1 MVTRAPILLTGGTGQ
16 VGQAVLLHAAERGL
30 DIVAPNRTQ
39 MDLTNGQSIA
49 DMVASRPWSAVI
61 NCAAYTAVDRAETD
75 AELAEQVNAV
85 APAILAA
92 ETAARNIPIIHV
104 STDYVFDGTSGAPY
118 TEEDAVNPLGVYGR
132 TKEMGE
138 SAVRTRN
145 PRHAIIRTAWVV
157 SAGGANFVNTMIR
170 LASERPEVSVV
181 NDQIGCP
188 SSAQDIA
195 KTLLVVAEQLPEQSG
210 TWHFVNG
217 GYASWYD
224 LAARIFAN
232 MDQRG
237 LATPVLKA
245 IPSSQYPTPAKRPSN
260 SRLSTLAIQRD
271 FGIQP
276 RHWHDAIDAILAER
290 FKI

>member
-1 MVTRAPILLTGGTGQ
+1 MSRTPILLTGGTGQ
-16 VGQAVLLHAAERGL
+16 VGQAVLRHAEKRGL
-30 DIVAPNRTQ
+30 NIVAPNRAQ
-39 MDLTNGQSIA
+39 LDLTNAQSIA
-49 DMVASRPWSAVI
+49 EIVASGSWSAVI

-85 APAILAA
+85 APAIFAA
-92 ETAARNIPIIHV
+92 ETATRDIPIIHV
-104 STDYVFDGTSGAPY
+104 STDYVFDGTNGAPY
-118 TEEDAVNPLGVYGR
+118 SEDDAVNPLGVYGR
-132 TKEMGE
+132 TKEIGE

-157 SAGGANFVNTMIR
+157 SAGGANFINTMIR
-170 LASERPEVSVV
+170 LASARPEVSVV

-188 SSAQDIA
+188 SSALDIA
-195 KTLLVVAEQLPEQSG
+195 ETLLVVAEHLPEQCG
-210 TWHFVNG
+210 TWHFVNSG
-217 GYASWYD
+217 DASWHD

-271 FGIQP
+271 FGIKP
-276 RHWHDAIDAILAER
+276 RHWHEAIDAILAER
-290 FKI
+290 FEI

>member
-1 MVTRAPILLTGGTGQ
+1 MMPKGPILLTGGTGQ
-16 VGQAVLLHAAERGL
+16 VGQAVLRHAEQHGL

-39 MDLTNGQSIA
+39 MDLTNTQSIA
-49 DMVASRPWSAVI
+49 YMVASRPWSAVI

-85 APAILAA
+85 APAIFAA
-92 ETAARNIPIIHV
+92 ETAARDIPIIHV
-104 STDYVFDGTSGAPY
+104 STDYVFDGTKGVPY
-118 TEEDAVNPLGVYGR
+118 TEGDAVNPLGVYGL

-138 SAVRTRN
+138 SAVRARN

-157 SAGGANFVNTMIR
+157 SAGDANFVNTMIR

-188 SSAQDIA
+188 SSALDIA
-195 KTLLVVAEQLPEQSG
+195 ETLLVVAEHLPEQCG
-210 TWHFVNG
+210 TWHFVNSG
-217 GYASWYD
+217 DASWHD

-232 MDQRG
+232 MERRG
-237 LATPVLKA
+237 LPTPVLKA

-271 FGIQP
+271 FGIKP

-290 FKI
+290 FDI

>member
-1 MVTRAPILLTGGTGQ
+1 MMPMAPILLTGGTGQ
-16 VGQAVLLHAAERGL
+16 VGQAVLRHAEERGL
-30 DIVAPNRTQ
+30 DIVAPNRAQ
-39 MDLTNGQSIA
+39 MDLTNAQSIA
-49 DMVASRPWSAVI
+49 DMVASRPWSAVV

-85 APAILAA
+85 APAVFAA
-92 ETAARNIPIIHV
+92 ETARRDIPIIHV
-104 STDYVFDGTSGAPY
+104 STDYVFDGTNDVPY

-138 SAVRTRN
+138 SAVRKLN

-157 SAGGANFVNTMIR
+157 SAGGANFINTMIR

-188 SSAQDIA
+188 SSALDIA
-195 KTLLVVAEQLPEQSG
+195 ETLLVVAEHLPEQCG
-210 TWHFVNG
+210 TWHFVNSG
-217 GYASWYD
+217 DASWHD

-232 MDQRG
+232 MGQRG

-245 IPSSQYPTPAKRPSN
+245 IPSSQYLTPAKRPSN

-271 FGIQP
+271 FGIKP

-290 FKI
+290 FEV

>member
-1 MVTRAPILLTGGTGQ
+1 MVSRSPILLTGGTGQ
-16 VGQAVLLHAAERGL
+16 VGQAVLHHAEGRGL
-30 DIVAPNRTQ
+30 DIVAPNRAQ
-39 MDLTNGQSIA
+39 MDLTNVRSIA

-85 APAILAA
+85 APAVLAA
-92 ETAARNIPIIHV
+92 ETAKQAIPITHV
-104 STDYVFDGTSGAPY
+104 STDYVFDGNKGAPY

-157 SAGGANFVNTMIR
+157 SAGGANFINTMIR

-188 SSAQDIA
+188 SSALDIA
-195 KTLLVVAEQLPEQSG
+195 ETLLVVAEHLPEQCG
-210 TWHFVNG
+210 TWHFVNSG
-217 GYASWYD
+217 DASWHD

-237 LATPVLKA
+237 LPTRACRHWPYSVTLELSQGTGTMRLMR
-245 IPSSQYPTPAKRPSN
+245 SSQNVLTYKR
-260 SRLSTLAIQRD
+260 T
-271 FGIQP
+271 
-276 RHWHDAIDAILAER
+276 
-290 FKI
+290 

>member
-1 MVTRAPILLTGGTGQ
+1 MMPMAPILLTGGTGQ
-16 VGQAVLLHAAERGL
+16 VGQAVLRHAEERGL
-30 DIVAPNRTQ
+30 EIVAPNRAQ
-39 MDLTNGQSIA
+39 MDLTNAQSIA
-49 DMVASRPWSAVI
+49 DMVASRPWSAVL

-85 APAILAA
+85 APAIFAA

-104 STDYVFDGTSGAPY
+104 STDYVFDGTNDVPY

-138 SAVRTRN
+138 IAVRTRN

-157 SAGGANFVNTMIR
+157 STGGANFVNTMIR
-170 LASERPEVSVV
+170 LASERPEVNVV

-195 KTLLVVAEQLPEQSG
+195 EALLVVAEHLQEQCG
-210 TWHFVNG
+210 TWHFVNSG
-217 GYASWYD
+217 DASWYD

-271 FGIQP
+271 FGIKP

>member
-1 MVTRAPILLTGGTGQ
+1 MIPKGPILLTGGTGQ
-16 VGQAVLLHAAERGL
+16 VGQDVLRHAEERGL

-39 MDLTNGQSIA
+39 MDLTNAQSISY
-49 DMVASRPWSAVI
+49 MVASRPWSAVI

-85 APAILAA
+85 APAIFAA
-92 ETAARNIPIIHV
+92 ETAARDIPIIHV
-104 STDYVFDGTSGAPY
+104 STDYVFDGTNSAPY

-138 SAVRTRN
+138 SAVRTSN

-195 KTLLVVAEQLPEQSG
+195 ETLLVVAEHLPERHG

-217 GYASWYD
+217 GEASWHD

-237 LATPVLKA
+237 LPTPVLKA

-260 SRLSTLAIQRD
+260 SRLSTLAIKRD
-271 FGIQP
+271 FGIKP

-290 FKI
+290 FDI

>member
-1 MVTRAPILLTGGTGQ
+1 MMSAAPILLTGGTGQ
-16 VGQAVLLHAAERGL
+16 VGQAVLRHAQERGL
-30 DIVAPNRTQ
+30 EIVAPNRAQ

-49 DMVASRPWSAVI
+49 DMVARRPWSAVV

-75 AELAEQVNAV
+75 AALAEQVNAV

-92 ETAARNIPIIHV
+92 ETAARDIPIIHV
-104 STDYVFDGTSGAPY
+104 STDYVFDGTNGAPY
-118 TEEDAVNPLGVYGR
+118 NEDDAVNPLGVYGR

-138 SAVRTRN
+138 SAVRTLN

-157 SAGGANFVNTMIR
+157 SAGGANFINTMIR

-181 NDQIGCP
+181 DDQIGCP
-188 SSAQDIA
+188 SSALDIA
-195 KTLLVVAEQLPEQSG
+195 ETLLVVAEHLPEQCG
-210 TWHFVNG
+210 TWHFVNS

-237 LATPVLKA
+237 HPTPILKA
-245 IPSSQYPTPAKRPSN
+245 ISSSQYPTPAKRPGN
-260 SRLSTLAIQRD
+260 SRLSTFAIQRD
-271 FGIQP
+271 FGIKP

-290 FKI
+290 FKV

>member
-1 MVTRAPILLTGGTGQ
+1 MMPKAPILLTGGTGQ
-16 VGQAVLLHAAERGL
+16 VGQAVLLRAAKRGL
-30 DIVAPNRTQ
+30 DIVAPSRAQ
-39 MDLTNGQSIA
+39 LDLTNAKSIA
-49 DMVASRPWSAVI
+49 EMVASRPWSAVL

-92 ETAARNIPIIHV
+92 ETATRDIPIIHV
-104 STDYVFDGTSGAPY
+104 STDYVFDGASGAPY

-132 TKEMGE
+132 TKEVGE

-170 LASERPEVSVV
+170 LAAERPEVSVV
-181 NDQIGCP
+181 DDQIGCP
-188 SSAQDIA
+188 SSALDIA
-195 KTLLVVAEQLPEQSG
+195 EALLVVAEQLHEQSG
-210 TWHFVNG
+210 TWHFVNSG
-217 GYASWYD
+217 DASWYD

-232 MDQRG
+232 MDRRG
-237 LATPVLKA
+237 LPTPVLKA

-260 SRLSTLAIQRD
+260 SRLCTAAIQRD
-271 FGIQP
+271 FGIKP
-276 RHWHDAIDAILAER
+276 RHWHEAIDAILAER
-290 FKI
+290 FEI

>member
-1 MVTRAPILLTGGTGQ
+1 MMSAAPILLTGGTGQ
-16 VGQAVLLHAAERGL
+16 VGQAVLRHAQERGL
-30 DIVAPNRTQ
+30 EIVAPNRAQ
-39 MDLTNGQSIA
+39 MDLTNGQSIT
-49 DMVASRPWSAVI
+49 DMVARRPWSAVV

-75 AELAEQVNAV
+75 AALAEQVNAV

-92 ETAARNIPIIHV
+92 ETAARDIPIIHV
-104 STDYVFDGTSGAPY
+104 STDYVFDGTNGVPY
-118 TEEDAVNPLGVYGR
+118 VEEDAVNPLGVYGR

-138 SAVRTRN
+138 TAVRTRN

-157 SAGGANFVNTMIR
+157 SAGSANFVNTMIR

-181 NDQIGCP
+181 DDQFGCP
-188 SSAQDIA
+188 SSALDIA
-195 KTLLVVAEQLPEQSG
+195 EALLVVAEHLQEQYG
-210 TWHFVNG
+210 TWHFVNSG
-217 GYASWYD
+217 DASWHD

-237 LATPVLKA
+237 LPTPVLKA

-260 SRLSTLAIQRD
+260 SRLSTIAIQRD
-271 FGIQP
+271 FGIKP

>member
-1 MVTRAPILLTGGTGQ
+1 MSRAPILLTGGTGQ
-16 VGQAVLLHAAERGL
+16 VGQAVLRQADKRGL
-30 DIVAPNRTQ
+30 DIVAPNRAQ
-39 MDLTNGQSIA
+39 MDLSNAQSIA

-75 AELAEQVNAV
+75 AELAAQVNAV
-85 APAILAA
+85 APGIFAA
-92 ETAARNIPIIHV
+92 ETAKLDIPIIHV
-104 STDYVFDGTSGAPY
+104 STDYVFDGTKDAPY
-118 TEEDAVNPLGVYGR
+118 VEGDEVDPLGVYGR

-138 SAVRTRN
+138 SAVRSVN

-181 NDQIGCP
+181 DDQIGCP
-188 SSAQDIA
+188 SNASDIA
-195 KTLLVVAEQLPEQSG
+195 QALLTVVQQPNARYG

-217 GYASWYD
+217 GDASWYD
-224 LAARIFAN
+224 LAARVFVN
-232 MDQRG
+232 MGQRG
-237 LATPVLKA
+237 LPTPVLKA

-260 SRLSTLAIQRD
+260 SRLSTFAIQRD
-271 FGIQP
+271 FGIKP

-290 FKI
+290 FEV